1 MFTKILE
8 TTPFALIGEMKCPEE
23 LSHENEI
30 IQLVGERLYLHPEY
44 GELFKVSASVRPEDV
59 ERVVKIIRLFLESE

>member
-1 MFTKILE
+1 
-8 TTPFALIGEMKCPEE
+8 MKCPEE